1 MENKKIKILA
11 VDDNKDNLI
20 TLSALIKEAFP
31 QAVTLTALNGPAGIE
46 LASAEDPDVILLDIL
61 MPEVDGFE
69 VCRELKD
76 DCKTC
81 EIPVVFLTAAKK
93 DKGSQINALEAG
105 AEAFLAKPVD
115 LIELTAQIN
124 AMVKI
129 KYARIE
135 KHNEKERLA
144 ELVEKQTVELKKNYA
159 ATLNLLED
167 LSKENEARKQSEAA
181 LRASGMRFR
190 TIIDSSPVPMA
201 LNDELQHITLLN
213 QAFVKTFGYTLED
226 IPTLADWWT
235 EAYPD
240 LEYRQRVIDGWQAE
254 LERTKQTGAEFSPI
268 EVIVR
273 CKSGTRKT
281 VLASSALF
289 CDSRD
294 GSRLVVLYDITER
307 KQAEKELIKA
317 KERAE
322 ESDRLKSAFLANMS
336 HEIRTPMNGILG
348 FTGLLKEPHL
358 TGEEQ
363 QQYISMI
370 EKSGERML
378 NIINDIINISKI
390 EAGSMEVAVS
400 ATNINE
406 QLEYIYNFFKPEVEQ
421 KGLLLSFKNT
431 LPAKAAVIETDC
443 EKVYAVL
450 TNLVK
455 NAIKFTPSGSIE
467 FGYEQKDG
475 LLEFFVKDSGIGIP
489 RGKESAVFDRFVQ
502 LHIGDKRAFQGAG
515 LGLAISKAYVEM
527 LGGRIWEESEEG
539 SGSVFYF
546 TIPYNAVTAEKSAIE
561 NTAPAD
567 IPAEQ
572 KESQIRKLK
581 ILIVE
586 DDEKSE
592 ILITIIVKNFNK
604 EILKARTGAAAVD
617 LCRDNPDIDLVLMD
631 IEMPGMNGYEATGRI
646 RQFNKDVIIIAQTA
660 YALAGDREKAR
671 AAGCNDYIAK
681 PYNKISLTA
690 LLKKYF

>member
-46 LASAEDPDVILLDIL
+46 LAAAEAPDVILLDIL

-69 VCRELKD
+69 VCRELKA

-129 KYARIE
+129 KHSRIE

-144 ELVEKQTVELKKNYA
+144 GLVEKQTAELKNNYA

-167 LSKENEARKQSEAA
+167 LSKENEARKLSEAA
-181 LRASGMRFR
+181 LRASEMRFR
-190 TIIDSSPVPMA
+190 TIIDASPVPMA
-201 LNDELQHITLLN
+201 LNDGLQRITFLN

-226 IPTLADWWT
+226 IPALADWWT

-240 LEYRQRVIDGWQAE
+240 LEYRQRVIDDWQSE
-254 LERTKQTGAEFSPI
+254 LERTQQSGTEFSPM
-268 EVIVR
+268 EVVVR
-273 CKSGTRKT
+273 CKNRTSKT
-281 VLASSALF
+281 VLASSSLF
-289 CDSRD
+289 YDSMD
-294 GSRLVVLYDITER
+294 GSHLAVLYDITER
-307 KQAEKELIKA
+307 KQAEQELIKA

-363 QQYISMI
+363 RQYISMI
-370 EKSGERML
+370 EKSGDRML
-378 NIINDIINISKI
+378 NIINDIVSISKI
-390 EAGSMEVAVS
+390 EAGLMEVAVS

-406 QLEYIYNFFKPEVEQ
+406 QIEYIYNFFKPEVEQ
-421 KGLLLSFKNT
+421 KGMQLSFKNT
-431 LPAKAAVIETDC
+431 LPAKAALIETDR
-443 EKVYAVL
+443 EKVYAIL

-455 NAIKFTPSGSIE
+455 NAIKFTFAGSIE
-467 FGYEQKDG
+467 LGYEKKG
-475 LLEFFVKDSGIGIP
+475 GFLEFFVKDTGIGIP
-489 RGKESAVFDRFVQ
+489 QDKKTAVFDRFVQ
-502 LHIGDKRAFQGAG
+502 LHVGDKRAFQGAG
-515 LGLAISKAYVEM
+515 LGLAISKAYAEL

-539 SGSVFYF
+539 RGAIFYF
-546 TIPYNAVTAEKSAIE
+546 TIPYNAVTEAKSVIE

-567 IPAEQ
+567 IPAEK
-572 KESQIRKLK
+572 KECQIKKLK

-592 ILITIIVKNFNK
+592 VLITIIVKNFNK
-604 EILKARTGAAAVD
+604 EILKARTGFEAVEA
-617 LCRDNPDIDLVLMD
+617 CRNNPDIDLVLMD
-631 IEMPGMNGYEATGRI
+631 IEMPGMNGYEATAQI
-646 RQFNKDVIIIAQTA
+646 RLFNKDVVIIAQTA
-660 YALAGDREKAR
+660 YALAGDREKAI

-681 PYNKISLTA
+681 PYNKTSLTV

>member
-31 QAVTLTALNGPAGIE
+31 QALTLTALNGPAGIE
-46 LASAEDPDVILLDIL
+46 LAAAEDPDVILLDIL

-129 KYARIE
+129 KHARIE
-135 KHNEKERLA
+135 KQNEKERLA
-144 ELVEKQTVELKKNYA
+144 ELVEKQTGELKKNYA

-181 LRASGMRFR
+181 LRASDMRFR
-190 TIIDSSPVPMA
+190 MIIDSSPVPMA

-281 VLASSALF
+281 VLASSSLF

-294 GSRLVVLYDITER
+294 DSHLVVLYDITER
-307 KQAEKELIKA
+307 KQAEQELIKA
-317 KERAE
+317 KEKAE

-363 QQYISMI
+363 RQYISMI
-370 EKSGERML
+370 EKSGDRML
-378 NIINDIINISKI
+378 NIINDIVSISKI
-390 EAGSMEVAVS
+390 EAGLMEVAVS

-406 QLEYIYNFFKPEVEQ
+406 QIEYIYNFFKPEVEQ
-421 KGLLLSFKNT
+421 KGMQLSFKNT
-431 LPAKAAVIETDC
+431 LPAKAALIETDR
-443 EKVYAVL
+443 EKVYAIL

-455 NAIKFTPSGSIE
+455 NAIKFTFAGSIE
-467 FGYEQKDG
+467 LGYEKKG
-475 LLEFFVKDSGIGIP
+475 GFLEFFVKDTGIGIP
-489 RGKESAVFDRFVQ
+489 QDKKTAVFDRFVQ
-502 LHIGDKRAFQGAG
+502 LHVGDKRAFQGAG
-515 LGLAISKAYVEM
+515 LGLAISKAYVEL
-527 LGGRIWEESEEG
+527 LGGKIWEESEEG
-539 SGSVFYF
+539 KGSVFYF
-546 TIPYNAVTAEKSAIE
+546 TIPYNAVTAEKSVIGNAV
-561 NTAPAD
+561 PAE

-631 IEMPGMNGYEATGRI
+631 IEMPGMNGYEAAGQI
-646 RQFNKDVIIIAQTA
+646 RLFNKDVIIIAQTA
-660 YALAGDREKAR
+660 YALAGDRAKSI

-681 PYNKISLTA
+681 PYNKTSLTV